1 MVRHANLE
9 ATEDLAPC
17 GIRPIMRVPCES
29 ISISAGG
36 GAFVSVTTVV
46 SSVKL
51 DGLDGLDE
59 DGEAG

>member
-9 ATEDLAPC
+9 ATEDRAPR
-17 GIRPIMRVPCES
+17 GIRLIIRVPCES

-36 GAFVSVTTVV
+36 GAFMSVTTVV

-51 DGLDGLDE
+51 DGLDE